1 MATVYNLWDRGVKNI
16 SFTASSKG
24 VLNPGRYKCN
34 SEENSPDAESI
45 ILIKIITYDKF
56 SLFDMYLPHVLILGT

>member
-34 SEENSPDAESI
+34 SEKNSPDAESI
-45 ILIKIITYDKF
+45 ILIKITTYVNSSF
-56 SLFDMYLPHVLILGT
+56 SDMYLPHVLILGI